1 MGDPMYI
8 AFHGRLADLFGREID
23 LPVDGPCTVAE
34 LKTRLAAGRP
44 EAAELVENRRVRACV
59 GDALVA
65 DSRIV
70 APGDSVEFLAP
81 VSGG

>member
-1 MGDPMYI
+1 MHI

-34 LKTRLAAGRP
+34 LKHRLAAGRP
-44 EAAELVENRRVRACV
+44 DASDLVENRRVRACV
-59 GDALVA
+59 GDALVP